1 MAFNYATVLKK
12 NPKTEKMEV
21 RASAVTET
29 MTMQQIKEQIVSRTT
44 VTEADVAAVIDALY
58 VEIKS
63 ALKEGKLMQLGLL
76 GSIYPTLKSDAS
88 TEPDTFNAAMI
99 RKVNIRFRPTNA
111 LRGAVNENVS
121 FNRVPSKKETA
132 AANKANSSAIN
143 AKLTE
148 QMEESEENGGE

>member
-29 MTMQQIKEQIVSRTT
+29 LTLQQIKRLIVSRTT
-44 VTEADVAAVIDALY
+44 VTEADVAAVLEALY
-58 VEIKS
+58 VEVTN
-63 ALKEGKLMQLGLL
+63 ALKESKLMQLGLL

-99 RKVNIRFRPTNA
+99 RKVNIRFRPSHS
-111 LRGAVNENVS
+111 LIGAVNENVS
-121 FNRVPSKKETA
+121 FNRTPSKK
-132 AANKANSSAIN
+132 
-143 AKLTE
+143 
-148 QMEESEENGGE
+148 